1 MNSIRIASL
10 ALVGFGALVETAL
23 AGPTVGVPGPIVGVG
38 LPALALIVGAYL
50 MGQKL
55 FGRNE

>member
-10 ALVGFGALVETAL
+10 ALVGFAASVETAL
-23 AGPTVGVPGPIVGVG
+23 AGPLAGVPGPIVGVG
-38 LPALALIVGAYL
+38 LPALVLIVGAYL